1 MVLSIANFIV
11 SLGICKA
18 SASAPSEIP
27 LMIIVLFNSQN
38 SRATLATQKASISAT
53 CAQVSSL
60 NFLHFSSSS
69 INSSHVAQI
78 QFS

>member
-1 MVLSIANFIV
+1 
-11 SLGICKA
+11 
-18 SASAPSEIP
+18 
-27 LMIIVLFNSQN
+27 MIIVLFNSQN

-69 INSSHVAQI
+69 INWSHVAQI
-78 QFS
+78 QFSYNQKSKSFDEIDGVYGIFKTPFA